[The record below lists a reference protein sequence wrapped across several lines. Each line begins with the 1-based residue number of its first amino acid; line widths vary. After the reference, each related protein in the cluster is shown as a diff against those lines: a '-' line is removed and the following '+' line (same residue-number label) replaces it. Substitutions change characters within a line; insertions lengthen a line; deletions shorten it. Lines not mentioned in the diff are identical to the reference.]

1 MLVSFSL
8 KNWKSYKEESELNM
22 VADRSRQYTQTL
34 ASNPYY
40 RGLKILP
47 VAAVYGGNAAGK
59 SNLFSALRY
68 VQNFVTNGEINS
80 FTTGVQPFLSK
91 EGRKEPTS
99 FSIKILVKQ
108 PKNVKNLNPSRG
120 SKQTELIYQL
130 DFKLNQVQVLSESLS
145 WYNSMQEKR
154 LFLTNTVNQQLSI
167 FQPVYDW
174 FKNYLRTADNSTE
187 YLGVGPLMNDQTY
200 CDHFSDILKSLDT
213 GIEDVKLESV
223 DSSALGLPPQILGEI
238 ASSIGKNSMVQLVNH
253 AQGEIA
259 PLQIFIISKKT
270 KDNQDNEENNI
281 EDNNLLIQRVQ
292 TYRRG
297 LPLGFNNESTGTR
310 RLFEFLPIFL
320 SLWNN
325 EPCVW
330 ILDEVEREFH
340 TGLTRKILQEF
351 LNSCA
356 ENTRTQVLINT
367 HDLML
372 MDQDI
377 FRKDE
382 ILITERDRKG
392 VSHLISLG
400 EFAGIRNDLDLRNSY
415 LEGRFG
421 GLPEFDDAA
430 FEEAVNDFSL
440 QAKEQ
445 SSLKPEADKP
455 DERGE
460 KEGC

>member
-1 MLVSFSL
+1 M
-8 KNWKSYKEESELNM
+8 
-22 VADRSRQYTQTL
+22 
-34 ASNPYY
+34 
-40 RGLKILP
+40 
-47 VAAVYGGNAAGK
+47 
-59 SNLFSALRY
+59 
-68 VQNFVTNGEINS
+68 
-80 FTTGVQPFLSK
+80 
-91 EGRKEPTS
+91 
-99 FSIKILVKQ
+99 
-108 PKNVKNLNPSRG
+108 
-120 SKQTELIYQL
+120 
-130 DFKLNQVQVLSESLS
+130 
-145 WYNSMQEKR
+145 
-154 LFLTNTVNQQLSI
+154 NQQLSI

-187 YLGVGPLMNDQTY
+187 YLGVGPLMNNQTY

-213 GIEDVKLESV
+213 GIEEIKLESV
-223 DSSALGLPPQILGEI
+223 DSSALGLPPQILEEI

-310 RLFEFLPIFL
+310 RLFELLPIFL

-351 LNSCA
+351 LNSCT
-356 ENTRTQVLINT
+356 EDTRTQVLINT

-382 ILITERDRKG
+382 ILSVIGKG
-392 VSHLISLG
+392 FHTSSLWANSLAYVMTWICVIVTLKAVSEDCLNSMILLLRRRLRTSI
-400 EFAGIRNDLDLRNSY
+400 FRQRNSH
-415 LEGRFG
+415 R
-421 GLPEFDDAA
+421 
-430 FEEAVNDFSL
+430 
-440 QAKEQ
+440 
-445 SSLKPEADKP
+445 
-455 DERGE
+455 
-460 KEGC
+460 